1 MVRAFAIMLGA
12 MLPLGWGAE
21 VVPAPP
27 GPVRPGKPAET
38 AGEIEA
44 AMRKLR
50 VAPGFKLELFASE
63 PMIQNPVSFAFDEA
77 GRAFVV
83 ETHRRR
89 TSVFDIRNH
98 PEWLDDDFSFRTVLD
113 RSNFFRKVLTPENK
127 ALSPKI
133 VQDRNGDGVFDA
145 RDLEVE
151 SERVRMLV
159 DQNGDR
165 VADRATT
172 FAEGFNTLVSGVAAG
187 VLARKGDVYFTS
199 IPDLWRL
206 RDRDQDGVAESRQR
220 LATGFGVHI
229 AFGGHDLHG
238 LQIGPDGRLYFS
250 IADRGLDVETEGR
263 RLSNPDSGAI
273 LRCNLDGSGLEI
285 YATGFRNPQELVF
298 DHQGNLWTVDNNGDG
313 GDRARLIYVVEG
325 GDYGWRIA
333 WQHQPNMGMWNYER
347 LWEMAPTNTS
357 AHVLPPV
364 AHISHGPAGLAFNP
378 GTGMPLSYRNHFF
391 LADFPGGVLTF
402 SVAPQGASFAA
413 GPVRELIDQMWPVDV
428 GFGPE
433 PGLYVLD
440 WVEGWEKTG
449 KGRLYRIFDP
459 VAAADPLAAQAKR
472 YLAEGFDQ
480 RSAPELAGMLAHA
493 DYRVRLEAQ
502 FALASRGVAAT
513 NVLVPAALPGGQVLP
528 FEPARLHAIW
538 ALGQI
543 ARGAPE
549 VAQYLLPVADS
560 SSDPDG
566 IEPRVQALK
575 ILGELK
581 WPLAYQALY
590 RAAGDG
596 QPRVRYF
603 GLIGLG
609 KMGNPDSI
617 EPILQTLRASGESDA
632 HLRHA
637 AVMALT
643 WINDIDQ
650 LEVAAKDS
658 AAAVRLGALLA
669 MRRLGRP
676 EVAMFLYDA
685 KPIVA
690 LEATRAIYDEPITNA
705 FGQLA
710 GRITQPTLP
719 RAAMKRVLHAN
730 HRLGNLA
737 NALALTEFAAT
748 TNFIPELRVEALD
761 LLSRWGDPI
770 GRDWLLGDW
779 RPSPAR
785 EARAAGIALRSE
797 LSRLVGAGPAEVRIA
812 AAQAAARLQIDSVGQ
827 DLFNILSRNYEPEKV
842 RHQALETLG
851 ALRHARLREALKLAL
866 EDKDPVLR
874 KLAANLQSR
883 LQPADATNTHLRQL
897 QNGTVPEKQAALDQL
912 AKVQNPAVDAV
923 LLMWLDRV
931 STGKAPPEMHLE
943 ILEAARQRTDS
954 LVQSALH
961 RFEQSRQNAG
971 STNATTAPYAET
983 LVGGDAEAG
992 RKIFFER
999 TDVQCLRCHKVGGQ
1013 GGELGPDLTGIGAR
1027 ATREDLLESIIAPNA
1042 KLTAGFENL
1051 LIKMQDGASYAGLLK
1066 GEEAESIILLSA
1078 EDGLLRIPKAEI
1090 EELDPGL
1097 SAMPADAA
1105 ERLSRRD
1112 LRNLV
1117 EYLARQK

>member
-1 MVRAFAIMLGA
+1 
-12 MLPLGWGAE
+12 
-21 VVPAPP
+21 
-27 GPVRPGKPAET
+27 
-38 AGEIEA
+38 
-44 AMRKLR
+44 MRKLR
-50 VAPGFKLELFASE
+50 VAPGFKLELYAAE
-63 PMIQNPVSFAFDEA
+63 PLIQNPVSFAFDEK

-113 RSNFFRKVLTPENK
+113 RSNFFRKVLVPDTKSLP
-127 ALSPKI
+127 PKI

-151 SERVRMLV
+151 SERVRMLS

-165 VADRATT
+165 VADKVTT

-187 VLARKGDVYFTS
+187 ILPRKGDVYFTC

-206 RDRDQDGVAESRQR
+206 RDGNDDGVADSRQR

-229 AFGGHDLHG
+229 SFGGHDLHG
-238 LQIGPDGRLYFS
+238 LVMGPDGRLYFS
-250 IADRGLDVETEGR
+250 IADRGLNVETEGR

-273 LRCNLDGSGLEI
+273 LRCNPDGSNLEI
-285 YATGFRNPQELVF
+285 VATGFRNPQELVF

-313 GDRARLIYVVEG
+313 GDRARLLYIVEG
-325 GDYGWRIA
+325 GDYGWRLA

-347 LWEMAPTNTS
+347 LWELSGTNTS
-357 AHVLPPV
+357 SHVMPPV
-364 AHISHGPAGLAFNP
+364 GHVGRGPAGLAFYP
-378 GTGMPLSYRNHFF
+378 GTGMPLAYRNHFF

-402 SVAPQGASFAA
+402 SVAPQGAGFTV

-428 GFGPE
+428 GFGPD
-433 PGLYVLD
+433 PGVYVLD

-449 KGRLYRIFDP
+449 KGRLYRVFDP
-459 VAAADPLAAQAKR
+459 EAAVDPLAAQAKR

-480 RSAPELAGMLAHA
+480 RTSQELAGMLAHA

-513 NVLVPAALPGGQVLP
+513 NVLVATASPGAQALP

-543 ARGAPE
+543 ARNSLE
-549 VAQYLLPVADS
+549 VAQALLPIAEAS
-560 SSDPDG
+560 FDPSG

-581 WPLAYQALY
+581 WPLAYSALY
-590 RAAGDG
+590 RAANDS

-609 KMGNPDSI
+609 KMGNPDAI
-617 EPILQTLRASGESDA
+617 EPILQTLRNSGESDA
-632 HLRHA
+632 YLRHA

-650 LEVAAKDS
+650 LEVAAKD
-658 AAAVRLGALLA
+658 AAAPVRLGALLA
-669 MRRLGRP
+669 MRRLHRP
-676 EVAMFLYDA
+676 EVAMFLYDP
-685 KPIVA
+685 KPTVA

-710 GRITQPTLP
+710 ARITQPTLP

-730 HRLGNLA
+730 RQLGNLE

-748 TNFIPELRVEALD
+748 TNFIPELRIEALD
-761 LLSRWGDPI
+761 LLGRWGDPVT
-770 GRDWLLGDW
+770 RDLLLGVW
-779 RPSPAR
+779 RPAPAR
-785 EARAAGIALRSE
+785 EARPAGIALRSE
-797 LSRLVGAGPAEVRIA
+797 LARLVGPGPTEVRIA
-812 AAQAAARLQIDSVGQ
+812 AAQAAAKLQIDAVGN
-827 DLFNILSRNYEPEKV
+827 DLFNILSRNYEPEKL
-842 RHQALETLG
+842 RHQALETLA
-851 ALRHARLREALKLAL
+851 ALRHSRLREALKLAL

-874 KLAANLQSR
+874 KLAANLQAR
-883 LQPADATNTHLRQL
+883 LQPGDATYTYLRQL

-912 AKVQNPAVDAV
+912 AKIQNPAVDAV

-931 STGKAPPEMHLE
+931 ATGKAPKEMHLE
-943 ILEAARQRTDS
+943 ILEAARQRTDP

-961 RFEQSRQNAG
+961 RFEQSRPNADAQI
-971 STNATTAPYAET
+971 ATIAPYAET
-983 LVGGDAEAG
+983 LAGGDPEAG

-999 TDVQCLRCHKVGGQ
+999 TDVQCLRCHKAAGQ
-1013 GGELGPDLTGIGAR
+1013 GGELGPDLTNIAAR
-1027 ATREDLLESIIAPNA
+1027 ATREQILESIVAPNA
-1042 KLTAGFENL
+1042 RLSPGFENL
-1051 LIKMQDGASYAGLLK
+1051 LIKMKDGASYAGLLK
-1066 GEEAESIILLSA
+1066 GEEAEFIIVQSA
-1078 EDGLLRIPKAEI
+1078 EDGLLKISKAEI
-1090 EELDPGL
+1090 EELDPAL

-1105 ERLSRRD
+1105 ERLTRRD
-1112 LRNLV
+1112 LRNLL
-1117 EYLARQK
+1117 EFLARQK